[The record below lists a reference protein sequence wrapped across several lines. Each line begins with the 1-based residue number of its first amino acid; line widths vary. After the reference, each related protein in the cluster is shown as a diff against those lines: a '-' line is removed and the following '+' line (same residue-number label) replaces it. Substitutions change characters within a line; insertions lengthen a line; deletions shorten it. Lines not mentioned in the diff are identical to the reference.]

1 VALTERSGIFRP
13 SYRTSG
19 SRVWCPTSSGSAGFD
34 QPLPF
39 TIPNSGGRR
48 VNVESGGVE
57 TADDEG
63 KRKRP
68 EPAMLSPAM
77 YNIYARLTR
86 AGLRYVNGGNE
97 ARSRLMVR
105 IHE

>member
-1 VALTERSGIFRP
+1 V
-13 SYRTSG
+13 
-19 SRVWCPTSSGSAGFD
+19 
-34 QPLPF
+34 LPF

-48 VNVESGGVE
+48 VNVEPGGIV
-57 TADDEG
+57 TAAADG

-68 EPAMLSPAM
+68 EAAMLSPAM
-77 YNIYARLTR
+77 YIIHAGLAR
-86 AGLRYVNGGNE
+86 AGLRYVHSANE